1 METTRILWSGLTGK
15 VGRAAM
21 GASKA
26 REDVEIVSG
35 ICRTRMNDVAA
46 IRNTSFEGVKWFR
59 YSDLD
64 FSRLWQFR
72 DIDVIVDFSHP
83 EHYGEMVTLA
93 VMLNKPLVFGT
104 SGLDAM
110 QLMELEHYCYAVPIF
125 YDPDCR
131 FRLRAFIERAAKFAQ
146 NHGDLCLDEKLYV
159 GKGAPDQVS
168 KLIAEKIHQET
179 GKSIKASSSELFR
192 HDTKLCEWV
201 MSGSDALG
209 PHKIRCEMQEFSDLA
224 CDVLEIAKVMATKP
238 AKTDTFYDLD
248 QIWDDLP
255 HDDSPK

>member
-1 METTRILWSGLTGK
+1 MKTTRILWSGLTGK
-15 VGRAAM
+15 VGRAALK
-21 GASKA
+21 AS
-26 REDVEIVSG
+26 RERDDIKIVSG
-35 ICRTRMNDVAA
+35 VCRTRMNDIAA
-46 IRNTSFEGVKWFR
+46 INDVSFKGVKWFR
-59 YSDLD
+59 YNDLD
-64 FSRLWQFR
+64 FSKLWQFR

-131 FRLRAFIERAAKFAQ
+131 FRLRAFIGRAAKFAQ

-168 KLIAEKIHQET
+168 KLIAKRVHRET
-179 GKSIKASSSELFR
+179 EKSIKVSSSELFR

-209 PHKIRCEMQEFSDLA
+209 PHKIRYKMREFSDLA
-224 CDVLEIAKVMATKP
+224 CDVLGIAKVMATKP
-238 AKTDTFYDLD
+238 AKTDTSYDLD
-248 QIWDDLP
+248 QIWDELP
-255 HDDSPK
+255 HDDPLG